1 MGPESRDDNGTISKV
16 GDDRSKDHQLSE
28 WLRTAIDHHQQNKL
42 QEAEAI
48 YRQILG
54 ADPNHAD
61 ALHLLGVLV
70 FQTGNDQ
77 AGIEL
82 ITRAIA
88 RNRLDPFYHNNLGNI
103 FKKLGKLPA
112 ATGCYEE
119 ALRLKPRYAEA
130 HYNLATV
137 LREQGDLE
145 AATQHYH
152 KALRIT
158 PEDVE
163 ILNDLAGALTLQ
175 GDVEEAIGCYRVALH
190 LEPDMAELH
199 VNLGQAFEQ
208 QGNTDAAVACYEKA
222 VELDP
227 RHVRA
232 NQCLVDLVS
241 SLNR

>member
-1 MGPESRDDNGTISKV
+1 MAN
-16 GDDRSKDHQLSE
+16 
-28 WLRTAIDHHQQNKL
+28 
-42 QEAEAI
+42 
-48 YRQILG
+48 
-54 ADPNHAD
+54 
-61 ALHLLGVLV
+61 
-70 FQTGNDQ
+70 
-77 AGIEL
+77 
-82 ITRAIA
+82 
-88 RNRLDPFYHNNLGNI
+88 
-103 FKKLGKLPA
+103 
-112 ATGCYEE
+112 
-119 ALRLKPRYAEA
+119 ALRQQVLEEPFLHPPGLLDGRLGRPDGLVHGREDCGD
-130 HYNLATV
+130 LLL
-137 LREQGDLE
+137 LRERGDLE

-175 GDVEEAIGCYRVALH
+175 GDVEGAIGCYRVALH

-199 VNLGQAFEQ
+199 VNLGQAVEQ

>member
-1 MGPESRDDNGTISKV
+1 MDPESHNDDSTTTKV
-16 GDDRSKDHQLSE
+16 GDDPTKQRLSE

-42 QEAEAI
+42 EQAQAL

-54 ADPNHAD
+54 EDPNHAD
-61 ALHLLGVLV
+61 ALHLLGVIAY
-70 FQTGNDQ
+70 QTGNDQ

-82 ITRAIA
+82 ITKAIA

-103 FKKLGKLPA
+103 FRKLGKLPA

-145 AATQHYH
+145 RATEHYR
-152 KALRIT
+152 KALGIT

-163 ILNDLAGALTLQ
+163 VLNDLAGTLTLQ
-175 GDVEEAIGCYRVALH
+175 GDVEGAIGCYRVALH
-190 LEPDMAELH
+190 LEPDMADLH
-199 VNLGQAFEQ
+199 ANLGRAFEQ
-208 QGNTDAAVACYEKA
+208 QGDTEAAVACYEKA
-222 VELDP
+222 VELEP
-227 RHVRA
+227 KHSRA
-232 NQCLVDLVS
+232 HQYLVDVRNS
-241 SLNR
+241 QT

>member
-1 MGPESRDDNGTISKV
+1 MPGIE
-16 GDDRSKDHQLSE
+16 QALQ
-28 WLRTAIDHHQQNKL
+28 HHRAGRL
-42 QEAEAI
+42 QEAQAI
-48 YRQILG
+48 YRQILDE
-54 ADPNHAD
+54 DPNHAD
-61 ALHLLGVLV
+61 ALHLLGVLAY
-70 FQTGNDQ
+70 QTGNDQ

-103 FKKLGKLPA
+103 FRKLGKLSA
-112 ATGCYEE
+112 ATGCYQE

-145 AATQHYH
+145 RATQHYY

-163 ILNDLAGALTLQ
+163 ILNDLAGTLRRQ

-190 LEPDMAELH
+190 LEPDMVELH

-227 RHVRA
+227 KHSRA
-232 NQCLVDLVS
+232 HQCLVDLRTS
-241 SLNR
+241 QT